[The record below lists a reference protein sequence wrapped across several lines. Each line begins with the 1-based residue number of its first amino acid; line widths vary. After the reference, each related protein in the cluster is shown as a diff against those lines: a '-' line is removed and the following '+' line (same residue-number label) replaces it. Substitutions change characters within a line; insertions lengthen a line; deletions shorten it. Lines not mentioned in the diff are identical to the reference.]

1 MKKSI
6 FLFFAAILCAT
17 SAWAAVT
24 FTEEAVI
31 YFTMENDDSNWWNNS
46 GCYHYATFKGASG
59 TTNATVHLYNI
70 DDRDNSASAQTNPV
84 FFATIPAGT
93 YSKISFYRGKT
104 AATLSS
110 YHNAATDKVDLQSD
124 KNKFGTIYNGD
135 FGNWQSWSKTQETST
150 VALSASSNNV
160 NENDVVTL
168 TPSLTTNADLNKIK
182 SVSYSIAPNSG
193 ASIDGNEFKATAAGT
208 YTVTATITYNAKGF
222 VDITKTTTA
231 TTTISVKSAAEETH
245 DVTISYLCGSTKV
258 ADPTTVN
265 TVGVETS
272 VKITAPE
279 IAKYTFAN
287 WTLGA
292 DVATIDAL
300 TSNEINITTKAG
312 GSDFTLVANY
322 EKAKLTY
329 TVTVPAGTENCYLV
343 GAMNGWDV
351 ENPIEMTK
359 QGENVFTTTLEGVAT
374 TDEYKYI
381 SQKGSWDY
389 ADVQE
394 SNRTWSANDVVTAW
408 KDPLATNVHLAGTM
422 TDWDNNK
429 IEFKKATKGAT
440 TASIIL
446 NLTAG
451 DYKFK
456 IVDNG
461 SWLGNNTTINKT
473 ISGWTFA
480 GDKGDCPLKA
490 TIAGDYTFTWAI
502 STKKLSV
509 TYPTICAITATANDA
524 AMGTITGAGEYGKGS
539 TATLTATPNDGYLF
553 VNWTKGS
560 EEVSTDA
567 TYSFKVEEAVELVA
581 NFEAAPEEVHNVT
594 VSYVCGGNKIADD
607 QTVAAV
613 GETSAKTAEA
623 PEIWGYTFSSWTLG
637 AGVTSNDA
645 LTSNAIDINIVAGG
659 SDFTLTAN
667 YTEIPKVTIYFVNN
681 KKWSKVYA
689 YGWGGSVGETPA
701 WPGAEITANK
711 EVEQIAGFDVHSYS
725 VVPGSYVNIKFTNNS
740 GTESAN
746 FKWTDGKY
754 YYMDAAADYAG
765 GTAEEVEKALV
776 DVYTI
781 MGAGELGLSW
791 DLAKTGNDMTKQAD
805 GTYTLVKE
813 GLDLATTG
821 TYEYK
826 VVKNHS
832 WDWSIP
838 SGNTNQTLK
847 VDKDGTYTVTFTL
860 SADKKKLTA
869 DTVCTAEKEVI
880 LDCSVAGTIN
890 LVGGTADFTDK
901 LTMTYDEGT
910 KTYSKTF
917 TALAAGNY
925 QMKVVYGSDWLGYDK
940 LTKPVPANVTEG
952 DDKKIKFSLAEAGD
966 VTVTYNVEKGIG
978 IVGNFAVPETKY
990 YIAGTQNLTGFD
1002 WQVDGL
1008 EIKKDGDVYKHTFSE
1023 MSAGTYEFKI
1033 TDGTWDKQWGFS
1045 NLAKNYVG
1053 VEQGKDGE
1061 GNPNGNIKI
1070 VTKEAKNI
1078 IVIFD
1083 PANNKITLENWA
1095 EAAPTKCYLMGN
1107 GDWEN
1112 GVEMTVN
1119 PNNENEFML
1128 LNHHISAPFKF
1139 KLGNDWSDQVENYDF
1154 PGIKW
1159 ENDNIELPEGIYD
1172 FYFKKDTKKAYI
1184 AAVYLRDVT
1193 NTWGTICL
1201 PHASTSF
1208 SGAKFYEVSS
1218 LDPTKGLWLD
1228 EIEAETQLVAGKP
1241 YVFEATAEQIK
1252 VTYTDTVVKNPV
1264 AGANGLTGTFTGIAA
1279 DSVLVDNYIIAQ
1291 DKVWVAGT
1299 GATLPANCAYINA
1312 SLVPS
1317 KAQAVIPGRRRVCMG
1332 ENATTGFDQ
1341 IVAPAGQAVKVIEN
1355 GQLIIIRDGVKYN
1368 VQGQVIR

>member
-31 YFTMENDDSNWWNNS
+31 YFTMENDNDGSNWWNNS

-70 DDRDNSASAQTNPV
+70 SSRSNSASAQTNPV

-110 YHNAATDKVDLQSD
+110 YHNAATDKVDLQAD
-124 KNKFGTIYNGD
+124 KNKFGTIYNEN
-135 FGNWQSWSKTQETST
+135 FGSWQSWSKTQETST

-182 SVSYSIAPNSG
+182 SVSYSITPNSG
-193 ASIDGNEFKATAAGT
+193 ASIDGNEFKATAVGT

-222 VDITKTTTA
+222 VDITQTTTA

-245 DVTISYLCGSTKV
+245 DVTVSYICGETKLQ
-258 ADPTTVN
+258 DPTTVN
-265 TVGVETS
+265 TVGVETP
-272 VKITAPE
+272 VKVTAPE

-292 DVATIDAL
+292 DVATTDAL
-300 TSNEINITTKAG
+300 TSNAINITTKAG

-389 ADVQE
+389 ADVQDA
-394 SNRTWSANDVVTAW
+394 NRTWTANDVVSAW

-461 SWLGNNTTINKT
+461 SWLGNDATINKT

-524 AMGTITGAGEYGKGS
+524 AMGTIAGAGEYGKGS

-613 GETSAKTAEA
+613 GVTTQKRAEA

-637 AGVTSNDA
+637 EDVTSTDE

-667 YTEIPKVTIYFVNN
+667 YTEIPKVTIYVVNN
-681 KKWSKVYA
+681 TKWDKVYA
-689 YGWGGSVGETPA
+689 YGWGGSVGENPA
-701 WPGAEITANK
+701 WPGTEITTNK
-711 EVEQIAGFDVHSYS
+711 ETEKIAGFDVHSFS
-725 VVPGSYVNIKFTNNS
+725 VVPGSYVNIKFTNGS
-740 GTESAN
+740 GAESAN

-754 YYMDAAADYAG
+754 YYMDAANDYVG
-765 GTAEEVEKALV
+765 GTKEEVTKELTPT
-776 DVYTI
+776 YTV
-781 MGAGELGLSW
+781 AGDSEAAFGTTW
-791 DLAKTGNDMTKQAD
+791 DPTNTANDMALEGGLYKWTKTNVALYAN
-805 GTYTLVKE
+805 TKISF
-813 GLDLATTG
+813 
-821 TYEYK
+821 K
-826 VVKNHS
+826 VVKNH
-832 WDWSIP
+832 DWNKGQWP
-838 SGNTNQTLK
+838 ER
-847 VDKDGTYTVTFTL
+847 DG
-860 SADKKKLTA
+860 
-869 DTVCTAEKEVI
+869 
-880 LDCSVAGTIN
+880 
-890 LVGGTADFTDK
+890 
-901 LTMTYDEGT
+901 
-910 KTYSKTF
+910 
-917 TALAAGNY
+917 
-925 QMKVVYGSDWLGYDK
+925 
-940 LTKPVPANVTEG
+940 
-952 DDKKIKFSLAEAGD
+952 
-966 VTVTYNVEKGIG
+966 
-978 IVGNFAVPETKY
+978 
-990 YIAGTQNLTGFD
+990 
-1002 WQVDGL
+1002 
-1008 EIKKDGDVYKHTFSE
+1008 
-1023 MSAGTYEFKI
+1023 
-1033 TDGTWDKQWGFS
+1033 
-1045 NLAKNYVG
+1045 
-1053 VEQGKDGE
+1053 
-1061 GNPNGNIKI
+1061 
-1070 VTKEAKNI
+1070 
-1078 IVIFD
+1078 
-1083 PANNKITLENWA
+1083 
-1095 EAAPTKCYLMGN
+1095 
-1107 GDWEN
+1107 
-1112 GVEMTVN
+1112 
-1119 PNNENEFML
+1119 
-1128 LNHHISAPFKF
+1128 
-1139 KLGNDWSDQVENYDF
+1139 
-1154 PGIKW
+1154 
-1159 ENDNIELPEGIYD
+1159 ENDNNWILQDGITADGLYTITITFNESTKEIQATATKTGDIVIKDFSNQPATLYFHPSFHWTSDYAQFAAYFYNNGPGADATPTWVNMTDGDGDGIYEVANAKQHEYVIICRMNPSRAENNWED
-1172 FYFKKDTKKAYI
+1172 EVMWNQIEHGITIPNTADDLNTCLAFWTNCQGDVPTSECTWVAPTPLTDKNWDAFIAAYNGKTINAVVERSFNSGQNHTLCLPFNLPTSWLGDGSKAYQLNSI
-1184 AAVYLRDVT
+1184 FA
-1193 NTWGTICL
+1193 NTAEELQLNASECNTI
-1201 PHASTSF
+1201 
-1208 SGAKFYEVSS
+1208 E
-1218 LDPTKGLWLD
+1218 
-1228 EIEAETQLVAGKP
+1228 AGKP
-1241 YVFEATAEQIK
+1241 YIIVPVKGSEYEHIIVSGVTVEDVDAGTNVATGDGYKATLK
-1252 VTYTDTVVKNPV
+1252 AVTTTGGQTNGSTEYYV
-1264 AGANGLTGTFTGIAA
+1264 GANDGYLYNAVVDKLGLRA
-1279 DSVLVDNYIIAQ
+1279 IIELTTTSGQA
-1291 DKVWVAGT
+1291 
-1299 GATLPANCAYINA
+1299 LPAHVRARVVNSENA
-1312 SLVPS
+1312 ATGLDN
-1317 KAQAVIPGRRRVCMG
+1317 ITNG
-1332 ENATTGFDQ
+1332 ENTT
-1341 IVAPAGQAVKVIEN
+1341 IKTIEN
-1355 GQLIIIRDGVKYN
+1355 GQLIIIRNGEKFNAQGV
-1368 VQGQVIR
+1368 RF

>member
-6 FLFFAAILCAT
+6 FLFFAAILCAM
-17 SAWAAVT
+17 SAGAAVT

-31 YFTMENDDSNWWNNS
+31 YFTMENDNDGNNWWNNS

-70 DDRDNSASAQTNPV
+70 SSRSNSASAQTNPV

-104 AATLSS
+104 ATTLSS
-110 YHNAATDKVDLQSD
+110 YHNAATDKVDLQAD
-124 KNKFGTIYNGD
+124 KNKFGTIYNEN
-135 FGNWQSWSKTQETST
+135 FGSWQSWSKTQETST

-182 SVSYSIAPNSG
+182 SVSYSITPNSG
-193 ASIDGNEFKATAAGT
+193 ASIDGNEFKATAVGT

-222 VDITKTTTA
+222 VDITQTTTA

-245 DVTISYLCGSTKV
+245 DVTVSYIFGETKLQ
-258 ADPTTVN
+258 DPTTVN
-265 TVGVETS
+265 TVGVETP
-272 VKITAPE
+272 VKVTAPE
-279 IAKYTFAN
+279 IAKYTFVN

-292 DVATIDAL
+292 DVATTDAL
-300 TSNEINITTKAG
+300 TSNEINITTEAG

-343 GAMNGWDV
+343 GAMNGWNV

-374 TDEYKYI
+374 TDEYKYL
-381 SQKGSWDY
+381 SQKGTWDY
-389 ADVQE
+389 ADIQE
-394 SNRTWSANDVVTAW
+394 ANRTWTANDVVTAW

-451 DYKFK
+451 EYKFK

-461 SWLGNNTTINKT
+461 SWLGNDATIDKT

-480 GDKGDCPLKA
+480 GDKGDCPFKA

-524 AMGTITGAGEYGKGS
+524 AMGTIAGAGNYGKGS

-553 VNWTKGS
+553 VNWTKGGV
-560 EEVSTDA
+560 EVA
-567 TYSFKVEEAVELVA
+567 TTQEYSFKVEDAVELVA

-594 VSYVCGGNKIADD
+594 VSYVCGGNKIAED

-613 GETSAKTAEA
+613 GETTPKTAEA

-637 AGVTSNDA
+637 AGVTSTDA
-645 LTSNAIDINIVAGG
+645 TANPISINIVAGG
-659 SDFTLTAN
+659 SDYTLTAN
-667 YTEIPKVTIYFVNN
+667 YTEIPKVTVYFVNN
-681 KKWSKVYA
+681 KKWSKVNA
-689 YGWGGSVGETPA
+689 YGWKEGEEQGTPG
-701 WPGAEITANK
+701 WPGKDITASK
-711 EVEQIAGFDVHSYS
+711 ETEQVADFDVYSYN
-725 VVPGSYVNIKFTNNS
+725 VVPGSYDNIIFNNGS
-740 GTESAN
+740 GTQTET

-754 YYMDAAADYAG
+754 YYVDATKNYVG
-765 GTAEEVEKALV
+765 GTKEEVEKALV
-776 DVYTI
+776 DVYTM

-791 DLAKTGNDMTKQAD
+791 DLTTTGNDMTKQAN

-813 GLDLATTG
+813 GLDLAATG
-821 TYEYK
+821 SYEYK

-838 SGNTNQTLK
+838 SGTENQTLK

-860 SADKKKLTA
+860 SADKKTLTA
-869 DTVCTAEKEVI
+869 GAECTAEKEVI

-890 LVGGTADFTDK
+890 LVGGTSDFTDK
-901 LTMTYDEGT
+901 LAMTYDEVS

-925 QMKVVYGSDWLGYDK
+925 QMKVVYGSDWLGYDE

-952 DDKKIKFSLAEAGD
+952 DDKKIKFSLAGAGD

-978 IVGNFAVPETKY
+978 LTGNFAVPNPPVISYVLMGVDGDWTTG
-990 YIAGTQNLTGFD
+990 IPMTQNPDNADEYMLLGQTISAID
-1002 WQVDGL
+1002 AVKVVKLVDG
-1008 EIKKDGDVYKHTFSE
+1008 EK
-1023 MSAGTYEFKI
+1023 SAFC
-1033 TDGTWDKQWGFS
+1033 
-1045 NLAKNYVG
+1045 
-1053 VEQGKDGE
+1053 GK
-1061 GNPNGNIKI
+1061 
-1070 VTKEAKNI
+1070 T
-1078 IVIFD
+1078 
-1083 PANNKITLENWA
+1083 
-1095 EAAPTKCYLMGN
+1095 
-1107 GDWEN
+1107 
-1112 GVEMTVN
+1112 
-1119 PNNENEFML
+1119 
-1128 LNHHISAPFKF
+1128 
-1139 KLGNDWSDQVENYDF
+1139 QVED
-1154 PGIKW
+1154 GSADCTGD
-1159 ENDNIELPEGIYD
+1159 ENDNIVLTAGIYD
-1172 FYFKKDTKKAYI
+1172 FYY
-1184 AAVYLRDVT
+1184 
-1193 NTWGTICL
+1193 
-1201 PHASTSF
+1201 
-1208 SGAKFYEVSS
+1208 
-1218 LDPTKGLWLD
+1218 
-1228 EIEAETQLVAGKP
+1228 
-1241 YVFEATAEQIK
+1241 K
-1252 VTYTDTVVKNPV
+1252 VT
-1264 AGANGLTGTFTGIAA
+1264 ANE
-1279 DSVLVDNYIIAQ
+1279 V
-1291 DKVWVAGT
+1291 
-1299 GATLPANCAYINA
+1299 YINA
-1312 SLVPS
+1312 SI
-1317 KAQAVIPGRRRVCMG
+1317 AVTIRKDLTPGQWGTLCPTQNVKNPTG
-1332 ENATTGFDQ
+1332 ATFYQ
-1341 IVAPAGQAVKVIEN
+1341 IAYLEEKDGLPFNMHFYEVEGNLEAGQPYFFIASATEIKGVKFGDVKTEGDNANGFYGYIGAEAWTLPYQESFDATSDENTFVIWNNSVFRINAETKIKSERCYININSTEPSRTSTPALVGARRITMGVSGINGQNTATGVENVDASAQPVKTIIN
-1355 GQLIIIRDGVKYN
+1355 GQLFILRGEKMYDAQGKLVK
-1368 VQGQVIR
+1368 

>member
-31 YFTMENDDSNWWNNS
+31 YFTMENDNDGNNWWNNS

-110 YHNAATDKVDLQSD
+110 YHNAATDKVDLQAD

-394 SNRTWSANDVVTAW
+394 ANRTWKANDVVTAW

-524 AMGTITGAGEYGKGS
+524 AMGTIAGAGEYGKGS

-613 GETSAKTAEA
+613 GETSAKTVEA
-623 PEIWGYTFSSWTLG
+623 PAIFGYTFSSWTLG
-637 AGVTSNDA
+637 AGVTSADA
-645 LTSNAIDINIVAGG
+645 TANPISINIVAGA
-659 SDFTLTAN
+659 SDYTLTAN
-667 YTEIPKVTIYFVNN
+667 YTEIPKVKVYVVNN
-681 KKWSKVYA
+681 KKWSKVNV
-689 YGWGGSVGETPA
+689 YGWKEGEAQGTPA
-701 WPGAEITANK
+701 WPGQEITANLETEK
-711 EVEQIAGFDVHSYS
+711 VAGFDVYSYS
-725 VVPGSYVNIKFTNNS
+725 VVPGSYDNLILNNGS
-740 GTESAN
+740 DKTEDY
-746 FKWTDGKY
+746 KWTDGKY
-754 YYMDAAADYAG
+754 YYVGAAKNYAG
-765 GTAEEVEKALV
+765 GTAEEVATALGATTSYDYYIYGNMNDWKEDANYGMTDEDEDGIYEKTLTFKNNAEFKV
-776 DVYTI
+776 KGTAWYGSESV
-781 MGAGELGLSW
+781 E
-791 DLAKTGNDMTKQAD
+791 
-805 GTYTLVKE
+805 GTYKE
-813 GLDLATTG
+813 VSDN
-821 TYEYK
+821 E
-826 VVKNHS
+826 
-832 WDWSIP
+832 
-838 SGNTNQTLK
+838 GNIKLS
-847 VDKDGTYTVTFTL
+847 L
-860 SADKKKLTA
+860 SADTEVTVKFNSETKKITFEGLTKIVPKYYLVGTFNEWNTA
-869 DTVCTAEKEVI
+869 DPNYEMTLDGGLYKKEVTFAK
-880 LDCSVAGTIN
+880 DVQFKVCNGSWSASWGKDN
-890 LVGGTADFTDK
+890 LGGIK
-901 LTMTYDEGT
+901 YNELTEHDDNIKMKEA
-910 KTYSKTF
+910 KTF
-917 TALAAGNY
+917 TVIFNPAEHLILFEGLTEKVTYVLMGVNGDWDNGIELTPNPKKAGEYMLLAQTIAKATDAVKIVKIEGGNKTQY
-925 QMKVVYGSDWLGYDK
+925 CQFENVKDGSVTCTEGTHKNIVLEDGIYNFYYTTNDNKVYIETS
-940 LTKPVPANVTEG
+940 TPAHTRTVPAGYYATVCLPNNIINVVGATLFEV
-952 DDKKIKFSLAEAGD
+952 AG
-966 VTVTYNVEKGIG
+966 K
-978 IVGNFAVPETKY
+978 
-990 YIAGTQNLTGFD
+990 
-1002 WQVDGL
+1002 
-1008 EIKKDGDVYKHTFSE
+1008 
-1023 MSAGTYEFKI
+1023 
-1033 TDGTWDKQWGFS
+1033 
-1045 NLAKNYVG
+1045 
-1053 VEQGKDGE
+1053 E
-1061 GNPNGNIKI
+1061 GNK
-1070 VTKEAKNI
+1070 
-1078 IVIFD
+1078 VIFD
-1083 PANNKITLENWA
+1083 EVLTPVAGMPYIFLAEENTISFYCGIETAVTPGDHKSLHGTFEDMVDADLDGMYMVQNNKIVKC
-1095 EAAPTKCYLMGN
+1095 AATGCNIPKNRAYFDGTEL
-1107 GDWEN
+1107 DAL
-1112 GVEMTVN
+1112 GV
-1119 PNNENEFML
+1119 
-1128 LNHHISAPFKF
+1128 
-1139 KLGNDWSDQVENYDF
+1139 
-1154 PGIKW
+1154 
-1159 ENDNIELPEGIYD
+1159 
-1172 FYFKKDTKKAYI
+1172 
-1184 AAVYLRDVT
+1184 
-1193 NTWGTICL
+1193 
-1201 PHASTSF
+1201 PHA
-1208 SGAKFYEVSS
+1208 
-1218 LDPTKGLWLD
+1218 PM
-1228 EIEAETQLVAGKP
+1228 
-1241 YVFEATAEQIK
+1241 
-1252 VTYTDTVVKNPV
+1252 
-1264 AGANGLTGTFTGIAA
+1264 
-1279 DSVLVDNYIIAQ
+1279 
-1291 DKVWVAGT
+1291 
-1299 GATLPANCAYINA
+1299 
-1312 SLVPS
+1312 
-1317 KAQAVIPGRRRVCMG
+1317 PGRRRITMG
-1332 ENATTGFDQ
+1332 AESENTTTGVEG
-1341 IVAPAGQAVKVIEN
+1341 IVVPEGQTIKVISN
-1355 GQLIIIRDGVKYN
+1355 GQLIIIRNGEKFNAQGV
-1368 VQGQVIR
+1368 RL